1 VCYAFLILFSITK
14 TDVNSIA
21 ECLTGLKK
29 KKGKL
34 HSVGKK
40 KQWMKTM
47 EKRKSVLWKRPKGI
61 EVADILVYDNKGTNG
76 KINGYWLSGE

>member
-1 VCYAFLILFSITK
+1 
-14 TDVNSIA
+14 
-21 ECLTGLKK
+21 
-29 KKGKL
+29 
-34 HSVGKK
+34 
-40 KQWMKTM
+40 M